1 MKRILSMILVAA
13 LMLSVLAFVGCNKKE
28 ETLKLGL
35 GVYTTAQ
42 VTNASEDQ
50 NGSATENSVVAAV
63 LVDSEGKIV
72 KCVIDSTDGTV
83 AYTADGKALAN
94 DSFTT
99 KNEQRTADGMG
110 RATQEWYAQAEDFC
124 ALAEGKTLSEVKNSV
139 DGSNEKIAFV
149 SALEKAVNGALDS
162 NATAKDSLKIGVST
176 AQNTKDA
183 KGEANGYNQ
192 LETTFFAAAV
202 NGEGK
207 IVAAKAECVQVDF
220 TFDINGVS
228 KFDTARAILGKY
240 EQGND
245 YDMLEGGA
253 IKEWYAQADA
263 FCAACIGKTVSE
275 VTSLMGE
282 DNHGTADIKAAGC
295 TILVDGFVKAAS
307 KIK

>member
-1 MKRILSMILVAA
+1 MKKILSMVLIAA
-13 LMLSVLAFVGCNKKE
+13 LILSVFAFVGCNKKD

-35 GVYTTAQ
+35 GVYTTAE
-42 VTNASEDQ
+42 VTDAAEDK

-63 LVDSEGKIV
+63 LVDSKGTIV
-72 KCVIDSTDGTV
+72 KCVIDSTDSTV
-83 AYTADGKALAN
+83 AYTVDGKALAN
-94 DSFTT
+94 DSFAT
-99 KNEQRTADGMG
+99 KKDQRTGDG
-110 RATQEWYAQAEDFC
+110 YVQAEEFC

-139 DGSNEKIAFV
+139 DGSSEKSVFV
-149 SALEKAVNGALDS
+149 LALEKAVKGALDS
-162 NATAKDSLKIGVST
+162 NATAEDNLKIGIST

-192 LETTFFAAAV
+192 LATTFFAAAV

-228 KFDTARAILGKY
+228 KFDTAQPILGKY

-282 DNHGTADIKAAGC
+282 DHHGTEDIKAAGC